1 MHGKIAFFK
10 QNSFA
15 IFCRD
20 KCKIPWVQDRIW
32 VIINVMERVEIKAGT
47 DKKCNSL
54 DFTQRASLFRY
65 DWLHVHERGKNQF
78 TYVHINGHMKLIE
91 ALLGLIKKVFHI
103 SGKNLVGAITAKQ
116 SAFFA

>member
-54 DFTQRASLFRY
+54 DFTQRASLFRRRRQTQL
-65 DWLHVHERGKNQF
+65 DGRER
-78 TYVHINGHMKLIE
+78 E
-91 ALLGLIKKVFHI
+91 KKSI
-103 SGKNLVGAITAKQ
+103 YIRAY
-116 SAFFA
+116 